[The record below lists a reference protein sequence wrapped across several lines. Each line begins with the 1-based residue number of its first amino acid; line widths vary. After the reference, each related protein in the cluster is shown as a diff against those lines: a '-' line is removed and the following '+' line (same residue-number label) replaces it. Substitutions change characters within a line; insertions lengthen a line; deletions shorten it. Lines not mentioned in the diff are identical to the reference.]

1 VRLSA
6 RTLRALALAA
16 WTLLFLWLW
25 MSGESVRYLG
35 PRTQWVI
42 PVGAIGLGLAA
53 AGYLRATRGEG
64 PSRLSAPELLGIA
77 GLLVPIVAA
86 AMLGGAQL
94 GSLAASNKLN
104 ARGVD
109 PAALAR
115 LATRDAR
122 VIGFLQLDA
131 AGRDAD
137 LANELGIHAGTPVQ
151 LEGFVSSPPRSRGGR
166 FELSRFYITCCVADA
181 VPVSVFVTAPR
192 GEQPR
197 RDEWLD
203 VTGAL
208 VRGNREWIVRAAHVE
223 HIDAPADPYL
233 SFTT

>member
-1 VRLSA
+1 VRLDA
-6 RTLRALALAA
+6 RTICTLGLAA
-16 WTLLFLWLW
+16 WALLFLWLW
-25 MSGESVRYLG
+25 ISGESVRYLG

-53 AGYLRATRGEG
+53 VGYLRATRGDRT
-64 PSRLSAPELLGIA
+64 SRLSAPEWLGIA
-77 GLLVPIVAA
+77 GLLLPIVAA
-86 AMLGGAQL
+86 ATLWGAQL

-109 PAALAR
+109 PTALAR

-131 AGRDAD
+131 AGRDAG
-137 LANELGIHAGTPVQ
+137 LSNELGIHTGTPVH
-151 LEGFVSSPPRSRGGR
+151 LVGFVSTPPTRSGAR

-181 VPVSVFVTAPR
+181 VPVGVFVAAPAER
-192 GEQPR
+192 LD

-208 VRGNREWIVRAAHVE
+208 VRGKREWIVRATRVE
-223 HIDAPADPYL
+223 HVDTPSDPYL
-233 SFTT
+233 SFAT